1 LFSRQ
6 TDLLLDISYELR
18 TAIAEEYAYEKEPED
33 GEFYRKIRQYQRSK
47 DEYFEDEWWARLSA
61 VSGQKKK
68 NLARILKHPAY
79 MAAFDCQL
87 EMPGLGGGM
96 RLGTIH
102 TMFSMRCDEVS
113 IGADKCTFAH

>member
-68 NLARILKHPAY
+68 TW
-79 MAAFDCQL
+79 Q
-87 EMPGLGGGM
+87 E
-96 RLGTIH
+96 
-102 TMFSMRCDEVS
+102 S
-113 IGADKCTFAH
+113 